1 MNVGGALNASLE
13 AIQADVAE
21 VQATVL
27 HLQDEVAQLNIG
39 QAQLQAGQ
47 EQLQAGQEQL
57 QAQLQAGQAVLQ
69 DGLQQ
74 LQIAVANIG
83 VSILSNLISPSL
95 FNTMFFGKQFPL
107 LILFF
112 FKNQLAGVF
121 PNVDDKNLLRK
132 LSNKAAALSE
142 PLMPLLRLANLQP
155 YPQFPL
161 TKANLALMTGPQL
174 AAALTFYDQPNG
186 GSKGQKYIRFAKF
199 IGVP

>member
-39 QAQLQAGQ
+39 QA
-47 EQLQAGQEQL
+47 QLQAGQEQL